1 MSANRANRAMY
12 PAKLIPA
19 AILIFAVAVGNAA
32 GAQEVAAGTSPG
44 GGGSPIV
51 AGLDSAE
58 SLLDEGRY
66 AEAAGAFEGLL
77 GRYSGLEQD
86 LVRIRL
92 AVAKHLSGLHKQAF
106 EILKDVTLRY
116 ASEPAAVAGAVYRAV
131 EDMIIVRR
139 ALEHFEP
146 PETPEPSTDPDA
158 PPPEH
163 PRDSFHFDS
172 LRDVPDLRRSVRP
185 GDIASLDVERL
196 PEEEFRVLSETELA
210 RLTPED
216 REAYQQGYE
225 RWKKEQERAARQS
238 EQAEEYNSSAVFDL
252 YYATY
257 YLALLR
263 ELDPARAAE
272 LQRRIVSEVI
282 EADLEVVAWFVNY
295 SAVCADADQAVAD
308 AEGSAPYWGKRL
320 LIRECARILGER
332 FNLYLFSRFCG
343 TGIDYYSVINYCTGK
358 VRMSRARTVQIVPY
372 EGNGFANP
380 AYRAYAAMNG
390 SLVCSLGNLLRANGC
405 YAENW
410 RIPYLKDFGSPEEG
424 EGSFSA
430 GASEFTTGL
439 EGLDGKSPGEEGL

>member
-1 MSANRANRAMY
+1 MY

-32 GAQEVAAGTSPG
+32 GAQEVAAGTAPVG
-44 GGGSPIV
+44 EGSSVV

-58 SLLDEGRY
+58 DLLEAGRY

-77 GRYSGLEQD
+77 GRYSGLDQD

-92 AVAKHLSGLHKQAF
+92 AVAKHLCGLHKQAY

-131 EDMIIVRR
+131 EEMIIVRR
-139 ALEHFEP
+139 ALDYFEP
-146 PETPEPSTDPDA
+146 PVAPEPSNDPEA

-172 LRDVPDLRRSVRP
+172 LREVPDLRRAVRA
-185 GDIASLDVERL
+185 GDSANLDVERI
-196 PEEEFRVLSETELA
+196 PEEEFRVFSEEEQA

-216 REAYQQGYE
+216 REAYRKDYE
-225 RWKKEQERAARQS
+225 RWKKEEERAVSRY
-238 EQAEEYNSSAVFDL
+238 EQAEEYSSSAVFDL

-263 ELDPARAAE
+263 ELDPVRAAE
-272 LQRRIVSEVI
+272 LQRRIIDEVI
-282 EADLEVVAWFVNY
+282 ESDLEVVAWFVNY

-320 LIRECARILGER
+320 LIRECARLLGER

-343 TGIDYYSVINYCTGK
+343 SGIDYYSVINFCTGK
-358 VRMSRARTVQIVPY
+358 VRLSRARTVQIVPY
-372 EGNGFANP
+372 EGGGFANP

-390 SLVCSLGNLLRANGC
+390 SLVCSLGDLLRANGC

-410 RIPYLKDFGSPEEG
+410 RIPYLKDFGAPEEG

-430 GASEFTTGL
+430 GASEFTTGV
-439 EGLDGKSPGEEGL
+439 EGLAGESREEGER